1 MELSRYFSAPMASE
15 RDETCNI
22 NNYIIQYTIES
33 DLEKNT
39 KEIGAKGK
47 RTEVDGGAGLEG
59 VFEIGAIAL
68 PSALVDIG
76 PAVEALELT
85 RP

>member
-1 MELSRYFSAPMASE
+1 MELSTYFSAPMASE

-22 NNYIIQYTIES
+22 MQYTNES
-33 DLEKNT
+33 NLDKKYERDRSDR
-39 KEIGAKGK
+39 GQRK